1 MCVACAA
8 LCARSRCFICLSN
21 EPTQHFLTHP
31 LPFPLSRLPLSC
43 HPGQLSVVIYVPS
56 LSRRPRIQMRLC
68 PEAKKNCPSEPIC
81 SRCAAIVLNARPPGL
96 SPRRVWLLLAPA
108 PRNPEAG
115 THGLALTTTGQT
127 TAKAVRLRGRCW
139 FGVRRSGL
147 AGVRRAGVRKEKKK
161 ADAVVGG

>member
-127 TAKAVRLRGRCW
+127 TAKAVRAAWSVLVRCSAFGPGGRQAC
-139 FGVRRSGL
+139 RRSE
-147 AGVRRAGVRKEKKK
+147 REEKS
-161 ADAVVGG
+161 

>member
-115 THGLALTTTGQT
+115 NHGANHRKGGPAAWSVLVRCSALGPG
-127 TAKAVRLRGRCW
+127 GRQAC
-139 FGVRRSGL
+139 RRSE
-147 AGVRRAGVRKEKKK
+147 REEKS
-161 ADAVVGG
+161 